1 MNLSCDYLRNRK
13 HRVVLNEQVLTWT
26 NLNAGA
32 PQGLIVGLLPFF
44 IYRDYL
50 ADELLSNSR
59 LIADDTSLFS
69 VVHKI
74 DSSAAKLNYDLAKTR
89 HWTHHW
95 KMSFNP
101 DPSKQAQED
110 IFIRKVSKGSH
121 PLLTFNSNIVCK
133 ATSQKHLGIIPDYR
147 LSFEEHLRL
156 VFSKVNITISL
167 LCKLQCLVPRCALL
181 TVCKTFV
188 RPHLDYDGIIYEK
201 NLKFIISK
209 ETLYDE
215 LGPFKSPAGSE
226 SYTTYTNFTVF
237 VNLLSICS
245 D

>member
-13 HRVVLNEQVLTWT
+13 HRVVLNEQVSTWT
-26 NLNAGA
+26 NFNSGA
-32 PQGLIVGLLPFF
+32 PQGSIVGLLPFL
-44 IYRDYL
+44 IYRNYL

-69 VVHKI
+69 VVHEI
-74 DSSAAKLNYDLAKTR
+74 DSSAAKLNNDLAKKR

-110 IFIRKVSKGSH
+110 IFIRKVNKDSH
-121 PLLTFNSNIVCK
+121 PPLTFNNNIVYVTK

-167 LCKLQCLVPRCALL
+167 LCKHQCLVPRSVLL
-181 TVCKTFV
+181 TICKTFV
-188 RPHLDYDGIIYEK
+188 RPHLDYDDIIYEK
-201 NLKFIISK
+201 NYNYNNYNLSFQKK
-209 ETLYDE
+209 R
-215 LGPFKSPAGSE
+215 
-226 SYTTYTNFTVF
+226 FTM
-237 VNLLSICS
+237 N
-245 D
+245 